1 MALNP
6 WEDSDV
12 LTGLKLGDPRS
23 ALVLADQH
31 DIQPE
36 KWVTR
41 PTYTNHTH
49 ISGE

>member
-6 WEDSDV
+6 WEDNDV

-36 KWVTR
+36 KSVN
-41 PTYTNHTH
+41 TYTTHT
-49 ISGE
+49 SPLQ